1 MIRRTFSYL
10 HGPLFKKLFT
20 TFVETTYSIWTSNMD
35 TTFEKIYHYSGKCAT
50 CSNKIG
56 GLFSS
61 YELLRKA
68 KKTEST
74 IATLKEILR
83 RYHRDIFK
91 HYHSYNNCTLPENF
105 RLRSRPTKKRDYQL
119 VWKAPK
125 DGSRKFFSASKQSKL
140 GMSSQKKSD
149 MPSLSTHLK
158 INWMKHRR
166 ICQ

>member
-1 MIRRTFSYL
+1 
-10 HGPLFKKLFT
+10 
-20 TFVETTYSIWTSNMD
+20 MD

-56 GLFSS
+56 GLLSS

-105 RLRSRPTKKRDYQL
+105 RLRSRPSRKRDYQL

-125 DGSRKFFSASKQSKL
+125 DGVRWRQKNFFYFETIKTWNELSKEIGHAKSIDSFKNKL
-140 GMSSQKKSD
+140 D
-149 MPSLSTHLK
+149 EA
-158 INWMKHRR
+158 
-166 ICQ
+166 